1 MFILL
6 ILFIVV
12 IMHRG
17 SLPRRGMLLNELFYQ
32 GISLFRRVGSSRE
45 LLDRTDACA
54 SPVDDVRHERAVTYV
69 YPGITQ
75 HAQGA
80 CADNPGVN
88 MSHAPK
94 YEQQGGA
101 TAYHPVGHRG
111 TIEKRRVVCYKGKQV
126 GHATVGKHGKAAVT

>member
-1 MFILL
+1 MLL

-32 GISLFRRVGSSRE
+32 GISLFRQVGCGRE
-45 LLDRTDACA
+45 LLDRTYARA

-88 MSHAPK
+88 MSHTPK
-94 YEQQGGA
+94 YEQQGCA
-101 TAYHPVGHRG
+101 TANDAVGHG
-111 TIEKRRVVCYKGKQV
+111 GAVEKRRVVCYKGKQV
-126 GHATVGKHGKAAVT
+126 GHTAVGKHGKAAIT